1 MENDMKFGLV
11 IGVVCVFGMMGCS
24 NDNGTN
30 AEPESELLAATE
42 VKATRIGRNAV
53 RVEWKDN
60 SRGEEGY
67 LIERK
72 ANEGAYEARVFTTLN
87 ALGAVDSSGLLI
99 DVSYSYRVQPIRYSE
114 RGPLSDVV
122 TIRLTLPFP

>member
-53 RVEWKDN
+53 RSTTVHSVLTGEDIRKNKKDMD
-60 SRGEEGY
+60 E
-67 LIERK
+67 
-72 ANEGAYEARVFTTLN
+72 
-87 ALGAVDSSGLLI
+87 
-99 DVSYSYRVQPIRYSE
+99 
-114 RGPLSDVV
+114 
-122 TIRLTLPFP
+122 